1 MQSREKS
8 FSPNSLE
15 LVGGLSAALGRK
27 ASSAPWGLQGLRS
40 FFLVLMSLGVLP
52 YCAYQELALLC
63 NIVSAWSI
71 LSGEEEE
78 KMKGKKFPLQRIWP
92 EGCTYHLHTHLW
104 QNRAYSPHL
113 NAERLRKV
121 IKLYGHVPC
130 YSFGWEMLFL

>member
-27 ASSAPWGLQGLRS
+27 ASSAPRGLQGLRS

-71 LSGEEEE
+71 LSEEEEE
-78 KMKGKKFPLQRIWP
+78 KMKGKKFPLQRI
-92 EGCTYHLHTHLW
+92 
-104 QNRAYSPHL
+104 
-113 NAERLRKV
+113 
-121 IKLYGHVPC
+121 
-130 YSFGWEMLFL
+130 